1 MNWAVTT
8 SLIFLWTRISQM
20 TQISLALN
28 QAAKRVIREC
38 MAYRRE
44 DEPLSIKKISL
55 AAPNNLKN

>member
-8 SLIFLWTRISQM
+8 SLTFLWTRISQM

-44 DEPLSIKKISL
+44 DEPLSIKK
-55 AAPNNLKN
+55 